1 MSDGRTRVVNEAITE
16 KTLIDLLKLLK
27 DANSKSTSDFN
38 YFATWMF
45 KRDVE
50 ELLERFK

>member
-1 MSDGRTRVVNEAITE
+1 MNDGRTRVGSLHD
-16 KTLIDLLKLLK
+16 KTLEDLLKLLK
-27 DANSKSTSDFN
+27 DANDKSTGDFN

-50 ELLERFK
+50 DLLERFK